1 MPYELNAR
9 DLLDMSVPISRF
21 NKGEAGKIFDEVNSC
36 GIKVVIKNNK
46 PAGVILSPDKY
57 LEVMKTVESYHLL
70 VEAMSRA
77 ASHQPPGP
85 SLPTAKS

>member
-1 MPYELNAR
+1 MLYQFSAR
-9 DLLDMSVPISRF
+9 DLLEMSVPISRF
-21 NKGEAGKIFDEVNSC
+21 NKGEAAKIFDEVNTS
-36 GIKVVIKNNK
+36 GIKVVLKNNK

-70 VEAMSRA
+70 VEAMNSA

-85 SLPTAKS
+85 SRMD